1 MPLVQLQE
9 AVLGG
14 RVISMVD
21 TEEYPTPIL
30 QGGDKAMADLR
41 YKSIRRYVDSL
52 YPDYS
57 RLQQRG
63 VQKTELVELESCGLA
78 AKNIRRYVL
87 RYLQSGGAYRS
98 VIDGRFLR
106 SYTDY
111 NPYAGEVR
119 GPKRGGISSKVPTD
133 SKLEKIYEEAWA
145 AFQREVNKYQY
156 NSGSKYKPTLM
167 SSYSNMILTHFSTFN
182 ENEGF
187 VMLPEDQRPSYD
199 RFYNWVRRKKL
210 HGDKVTN
217 HAVSARDRRNNN
229 RLLVGTSDYG
239 VYNLMEIVEVDENEC
254 SQELVSS
261 LPGCANQAI
270 GNAIT
275 YVAVDVLTHRIVGAS
290 VGFTNNSYEGFLN
303 LMESMMLSDAE
314 NANLFGVDF
323 DENSP
328 VFPGCVLPREIRV
341 DHGAEYTSHALTE
354 NLTGGKKSGTLD
366 GVPITI
372 SLAPVA
378 LGSYKGIVERFFG
391 NLHSLVQ
398 SALQSGKGYVT
409 GTHKATHH
417 KDAVL
422 TIDDFKKIVYEAI
435 KLHNNSPIVDYPVTP
450 SLAAALPV
458 VTPNTLWAFYAQ
470 ARISGFDV
478 SSNDMRVAAR
488 YGLMLSDKD
497 FKLSRRQISYK
508 NTLFWDIGD
517 DKALEAQ
524 ALQLGDGSMQINIR
538 YDPRSVNTLY
548 RFDKA
553 TGRIY
558 RYHLAAKRTD
568 MQEYYGMHWS
578 VVDQCIP
585 EKRSN
590 RYNAI
595 AHKSESRILA
605 QGLVRGIGD
614 QAQAIKGNTP
624 NITTNRHEFAQAERA
639 AITAADVAQ
648 KERIFYGDT
657 AKEPMLLEAR
667 AELVA
672 ALPEH
677 TDDAIVSEVDMFNV
691 TDLAQAFG
699 VEDD

>member
-14 RVISMVD
+14 RAISMVD

-30 QGGDKAMADLR
+30 QGGDKAMTDLR
-41 YKSIRRYVDSL
+41 YTTIRRYVDSL

-111 NPYAGEVR
+111 NPYAGKVR
-119 GPKRGGISSKVPTD
+119 GPKRSGVSSKVPTD
-133 SKLEKIYEEAWA
+133 SRLVKIYEEAWA
-145 AFQREVNKYQY
+145 NYRRTVNKYQY
-156 NSGSKYKPTLM
+156 DSNAKYKPTLM
-167 SSYSNMILTHFSTFN
+167 SAYNDMILTHFSTIN
-182 ENEGF
+182 EKKEF
-187 VMLPEDQRPSYD
+187 DLLPEDQRPSYD
-199 RFYNWVRRKKL
+199 RFYNWVRKKL
-210 HGDKVTN
+210 NGDKVTS
-217 HAVSARDRRNNN
+217 HAVSASDRRNNN

-239 VYNLMEIVEVDENEC
+239 VYNLMEIVEVDENEA
-254 SQELVSS
+254 SQHLVSS
-261 LPGCANQAI
+261 LPGCANQEI

-314 NANLFGVDF
+314 NASIFGVDY

-354 NLTGGKKSGTLD
+354 NLTGGKKSGTLE

-391 NLHSLVQ
+391 SLHSLVQ
-398 SALQSGKGYVT
+398 SALQSGTGYVT

-417 KDAVL
+417 KDAAL
-422 TIDDFKKIVYEAI
+422 TIDDFKRIVYEAI
-435 KLHNNSPIVDYPVTP
+435 KLHNNSPIIDYPVTP

-470 ARISGFDV
+470 IRISGFDAA
-478 SSNDMRVAAR
+478 SNDTRVAAR

-524 ALQLGDGSMQINIR
+524 ALQLGDGSMKIDVR

-548 RFDKA
+548 RFDKV

-558 RYHLAAKRTD
+558 RYHLATKRPA
-568 MQEYYGMHWS
+568 MQEYYGMRWS
-578 VVDQCIP
+578 VVDQWTSGN
-585 EKRSN
+585 RSN

-595 AHKSESRILA
+595 AHKAESRILA
-605 QGLVRGIGD
+605 QGLVRSIGN
-614 QAQAIKGNTP
+614 QAQAVKGNAP
-624 NITTNRHEFAQAERA
+624 NITTNRREFAQVERA
-639 AITAADVAQ
+639 AVTAADVAQ
-648 KERIFYGDT
+648 KEQLFYGDT
-657 AKEPMLLEAR
+657 AAREPMLLEAR